1 MFDAEHAHYED
12 FAEALRE
19 MELEDDTVLG
29 LLDLAER
36 FEEEV
41 NY

>member
-1 MFDAEHAHYED
+1 MLFVP
-12 FAEALRE
+12 FLRVGSWGA
-19 MELEDDTVLG
+19 ELEDDTVLG
-29 LLDLAER
+29 FLDLAER